1 MACAVPAWTF
11 TNPAMLS
18 LSHRQ
23 LQQVMDAARV
33 LPVEKRSQFLQ
44 RLSAMLELRGR
55 FSDADVADAA
65 KLALTGLVH
74 RAA

>member
-1 MACAVPAWTF
+1 
-11 TNPAMLS
+11 MLS

-23 LQQVMDAARV
+23 LQTVMDAAKT

-55 FSDADVADAA
+55 FSDADVADVAR
-65 KLALTGLVH
+65 LALTGLPLPP
-74 RAA
+74 AA